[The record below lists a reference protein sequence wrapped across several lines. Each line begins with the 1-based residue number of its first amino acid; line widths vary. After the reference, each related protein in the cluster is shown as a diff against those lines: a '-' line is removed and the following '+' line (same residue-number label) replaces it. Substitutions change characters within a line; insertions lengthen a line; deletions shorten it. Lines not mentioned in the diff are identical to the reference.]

1 MLISFHL
8 CRVWWQDW
16 SRRAAIFMTH
26 YDQNCILTYQACIAV
41 CAHVHVCVCVCL
53 RRVHTVSHRC
63 TIILDKPPGSAIR
76 TITSP
81 SPHHKYTCTIKG
93 NTGFLSL
100 QHWKLLEGEALGFR
114 WGLSTCGKKAE
125 LLANAQL
132 IKLWCVP
139 SPCRSWA
146 SPLTSLPSPVW
157 QCSACSSNYPQLY
170 LCFISLDWVWAIYI
184 YFFFS

>member
-1 MLISFHL
+1 M
-8 CRVWWQDW
+8 
-16 SRRAAIFMTH
+16 FMTH
-26 YDQNCILTYQACIAV
+26 CDQNCVLTYQACICLCV
-41 CAHVHVCVCVCL
+41 CA
-53 RRVHTVSHRC
+53 RWVHTDSHRC
-63 TIILDKPPGSAIR
+63 TTVLDKPPGSAIR

-100 QHWKLLEGEALGFR
+100 QHWKLLEWEALGFR
-114 WGLSTCGKKAE
+114 WGLSTCRKKAE

-146 SPLTSLPSPVW
+146 SPLPSLPSPVW
-157 QCSACSSNYPQLY
+157 QCSACSSNYPQPY
-170 LCFISLDWVWAIYI
+170 LCFISLDWVCAIYI
-184 YFFFS
+184 FLFLIKASVLAIKWLPSM